1 MVLRFA
7 TYNIQY
13 GVGQDGRY
21 DLDRVIEELKDQDVI
36 CLQEV
41 TNWIAMNGLLNFSEN
56 CSNKWALQVT
66 AITGHFGE
74 AQFFY
79 LGVCYLGEGSLCW

>member
-1 MVLRFA
+1 MVKFA

-21 DLDRVIEELKDQDVI
+21 ERARVIEGLQDQDVI

-41 TNWIAMNGLLNFSEN
+41 TTIGRPAIVTCNRTCWQRRSIFMQFMLRPEKLM
-56 CSNKWALQVT
+56 KVT
-66 AITGHFGE
+66 AARMG
-74 AQFFY
+74 
-79 LGVCYLGEGSLCW
+79 